1 MLCSMPVVTFV
12 PCTKPELARPFYE
25 GVLGLRFVGEDQFA
39 VVFSADGVMVRVV
52 NVAGVPG
59 HTPAQFTI
67 LGWMVPDIES
77 MVRALV
83 SKGVE
88 FTRYRRNGAGSTRHL
103 DVSERGEGG
112 VVQGSV
118 RECAVGNRALTHET
132 HTMVEITVENGRVHF
147 DVQNWDKLWALRSRL
162 EIPVEHIHGVRIDPE
177 PAKGWWHGLKLPGTQ
192 IPGLLTAGTFYQ
204 DGDWVFYDVHEPERT
219 IVLDLDHEHY
229 KRLVIEVA
237 DPATAVAQLKAAG
250 VPVGA

>member
-12 PCTKPELARPFYE
+12 PCTEPELARPFYE

-83 SKGVE
+83 GKGVE
-88 FTRYRRNGAGSTRHL
+88 FTRYPGMEQDLLGIWTSPNGARVAWFKDPFENVL
-103 DVSERGEGG
+103 
-112 VVQGSV
+112 SV
-118 RECAVGNRALTHET
+118 TEL
-132 HTMVEITVENGRVHF
+132 
-147 DVQNWDKLWALRSRL
+147 
-162 EIPVEHIHGVRIDPE
+162 
-177 PAKGWWHGLKLPGTQ
+177 
-192 IPGLLTAGTFYQ
+192 
-204 DGDWVFYDVHEPERT
+204 
-219 IVLDLDHEHY
+219 
-229 KRLVIEVA
+229 
-237 DPATAVAQLKAAG
+237 
-250 VPVGA
+250 